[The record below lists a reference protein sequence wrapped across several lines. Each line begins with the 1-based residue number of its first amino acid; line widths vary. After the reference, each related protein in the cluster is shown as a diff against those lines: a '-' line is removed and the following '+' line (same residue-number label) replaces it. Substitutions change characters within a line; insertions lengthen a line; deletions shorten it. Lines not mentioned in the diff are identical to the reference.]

1 MTYYLYHIPG
11 KKIGITKDLKKR
23 VEEQQGY
30 DKDEYDIIMQ
40 TDDITK
46 ISEYEL
52 FLQKLYGYRVD
63 EVPYNKLK
71 FNKEMKINVTEATTT
86 FPCPLNKLKGRLMDN
101 IGMQWE
107 TEHGELNIT
116 PNTIKWIMKN
126 AKMSMYNSERCYIY
140 NKAFAR
146 YYDNNDAYDQYNGK
160 TKSGGL
166 LNDNKVCGEPQYALR
181 DCGNCDC
188 ETDSQIEKLK
198 RECNHAYDCGFSD
211 AKSKYTEYQDH
222 DPEDYD
228 MPECCNYDNL
238 ENCTTPKGSKH
249 DCVNSGGFNEFDL
262 IRMWANQRG
271 IYEHGDTKTQSL
283 KLVEEVGEICR
294 AILKED
300 HDEIVDGIGDAVV
313 VLTNLA
319 ELQGVTIEKCINVAY
334 NTIAKRSGKMVNGT
348 FKKD

>member
-30 DKDEYDIIMQ
+30 NEGEYDIMLQ
-40 TDDITK
+40 TDDIVVA
-46 ISEYEL
+46 SELEIQ
-52 FLQKLYGYRVD
+52 FQKAFGYPVD
-63 EVPYNKLK
+63 QVPYNKLK
-71 FNKEMKINVTEATTT
+71 FNKMKINVTEATTT
-86 FPCPLNKLKGRLMDN
+86 FPCPLNKLKGQLMDN
-101 IGMQWE
+101 IGMKWD

-146 YYDNNDAYDQYNGK
+146 YYDNNDAYDQYNGR
-160 TKSGGL
+160 TRSGGL
-166 LNDNKVCGEPQYALR
+166 QNDNKVCGEPQYALR
-181 DCGNCDC
+181 DCDNCDC
-188 ETDSQIEKLK
+188 ETDRLYNGKL
-198 RECNHAYDCGFSD
+198 ND
-211 AKSKYTEYQDH
+211 
-222 DPEDYD
+222 
-228 MPECCNYDNL
+228 
-238 ENCTTPKGSKH
+238 
-249 DCVNSGGFNEFDL
+249 FDL
-262 IRMWANQRG
+262 IRMWANKRG

-300 HDEIVDGIGDAVV
+300 HDEVVDGIGDAVV

-319 ELQGVTIEKCINVAY
+319 ELQGVQIEHCIKQAY
-334 NTIAKRSGKMVNGT
+334 KVIAQRSGKMVNGT